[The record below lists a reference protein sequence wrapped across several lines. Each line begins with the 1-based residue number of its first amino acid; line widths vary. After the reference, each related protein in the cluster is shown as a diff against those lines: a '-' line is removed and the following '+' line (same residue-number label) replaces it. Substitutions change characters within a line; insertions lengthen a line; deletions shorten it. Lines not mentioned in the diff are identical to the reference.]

1 MRSFFI
7 VSSKILGIFCIY
19 LGIFQF
25 PYLHLSIAFGLMSG
39 QEPNPGIYFFIT
51 ILSFILS
58 IVFGLFL
65 VFKAELIADKLQI
78 EDSDISKTEFPIYG
92 LTRIGVILIC
102 FFILMEQIPVLFK
115 IVYETIQRPDI
126 FNIRFLGIFVQT
138 CVGILLAI
146 FALSKSELITG
157 IILRDRR
164 S

>member
-7 VSSKILGIFCIY
+7 VSSKLLGIFCLY
-19 LGIFQF
+19 LGIFRF
-25 PYLHLSIAFGLMSG
+25 PYLHLSVAFGLMSG
-39 QEPNPGIYFFIT
+39 QEPNPAIYFFIT

-58 IVFGLFL
+58 TVFGLFL
-65 VFKAELIADKLQI
+65 VFKAELIAEKLQI
-78 EDSDISKTEFPIYG
+78 KDSDISKTDFPIYG

-115 IVYETIQRPDI
+115 IVYETIQGPDI

-146 FALSKSELITG
+146 FAMSKSELITG

>member
-58 IVFGLFL
+58 TVFGLFL
-65 VFKAELIADKLQI
+65 VFKAESIADKLQI

-115 IVYETIQRPDI
+115 IVYETIQGPDI

-146 FALSKSELITG
+146 FAMSKSELITG